1 MEEIIEFVKTSPLY
15 NGDEDGNGSEDGY
28 GSGSGNGYGY
38 GYGNGNGYGYGNGNG
53 NGDGDGRNLKSLNN
67 QRIFII
73 DYLQTIVT
81 SVKNN
86 IAKGFIVQNDLT
98 LTPCFI
104 AKGENTFAHGNS
116 VKDAVSSL
124 QKKLLLNLPI
134 TKRIIKFKEKF
145 TDATIKYP
153 ALDFYEWHHFLTGSC
168 DTGRASFVKDHNI
181 NIDRD
186 SFTVVEFIKLVKNSY
201 GQSIIQDLEE
211 SYK

>member
-15 NGDEDGNGSEDGY
+15 NGYGSEDGY
-28 GSGSGNGYGY
+28 GSGSGNGY
-38 GYGNGNGYGYGNGNG
+38 GYGYGNGNG

-168 DTGRASFVKDHNI
+168 DIGRRSFAKEHNI

-186 SFTVVEFIKLVKNSY
+186 SFTVVEFIELVKNSY
-201 GQSIIQDLEE
+201 GKSIIQELE
-211 SYK
+211 KAIDNQNVNL